1 MPGTAAVSTSAVATA
16 VATPQLPASSSIE
29 QLATQLASYLEPDHI
44 QLVKRAYYYAEQAHD
59 GQRRRS
65 GEAYVSHPLAVA
77 EILANMHM
85 DHQSLMA
92 AMLHDVIEDTG
103 ITRNALAEQFGEPVA
118 NLVDGVSKLAQIKFG
133 SRAEAQAENFQKM
146 ALAMAKDIRVIMVKL
161 ADRLHNMRT
170 LGVLRPEKRRRI
182 AKETLEI
189 YAPIANRLGMNMM
202 RVEFEELGFAALYP
216 LRSSRI
222 RAAVRSIRGNRRE
235 LIEQIRER
243 IQNHF
248 AQERIQAKVV
258 GREKHLY
265 SIYQKMRTKRKSFSE
280 IMDVFAFRI
289 VVDRVDTCYRVLGA
303 IHSLYKP
310 VPGLFKDYIAI
321 PKSNGYQSLHTVLF
335 GINGIPIEIQI
346 RTQEMED
353 MANNGIAA
361 HWMYKAGKD
370 RSEQLSGSHRR
381 AREWVQSLLEMQERT
396 GNSLEF
402 IENVKIDLFPDEVY
416 VFTPKGAIM
425 ELPQGSTPVD
435 FAYAVHTD
443 VGARCVAA
451 RINRRLAP
459 LSEPLQSGQTV
470 EVITS
475 PSAQPNPAWLNFVVT
490 GKARSNI
497 RHFLKHQRH
506 NESIELGQ
514 RLLNKALHSLGGSID
529 ALTEPQINVLLKT
542 TGHRNFDYIL
552 EDIGLGNRA
561 AFVTARQLIPEQQPA
576 AQVNP
581 SGAAKAARAK
591 TTASTLQAETATE
604 AATDT
609 ATESAAS
616 SEQTPLVINGSEGS
630 MITFARCCH
639 PIPGD
644 PIIGHI
650 SAGRGIVV
658 HADACNNLQDVRA
671 NRSKNIPL
679 VWADDIDG
687 EFLVELRV
695 ELEQTRGIVATLA
708 AKIHGFDANIEKISV
723 EEKDAR
729 YTIVQLE
736 ISVQNRVHLARIMR
750 RIRTIMSVQRVS
762 RFKNTRGKTSGPAKR
777 KIVT

>member
-1 MPGTAAVSTSAVATA
+1 MMPGTAAASTPAVAA
-16 VATPQLPASSSIE
+16 MPLPVASSID
-29 QLATQLASYLEPDHI
+29 QLATELASYLEPDHI

-77 EILANMHM
+77 EILAHMHM

-103 ITRNALAEQFGEPVA
+103 ITRDALAEQFGEPVA

-146 ALAMAKDIRVIMVKL
+146 ALAMAKDIRVILVKL

-170 LGVLRPEKRRRI
+170 LEVLRPEKRRRI

-189 YAPIANRLGMNMM
+189 YAPIANRLGMNTM

-222 RAAVRSIRGNRRE
+222 RAAVKSIRGNRRE
-235 LIEQIRER
+235 LIEQIRAR
-243 IQNHF
+243 VQNHF
-248 AQERIQAKVV
+248 AQEHIQAKVV

-265 SIYQKMRTKRKSFSE
+265 SIYQKMRSKRKSFSE

-289 VVDRVDTCYRVLGA
+289 IVDRVDTCYRVLGA

-361 HWMYKAGKD
+361 HWMYKTGKD

-506 NESIELGQ
+506 SESIELGQ
-514 RLLNKALHSLGGSID
+514 RLLNKALHSLGSSIE
-529 ALTEPQINVLLKT
+529 ALTESQINALLKT

-561 AFVTARQLIPEQQPA
+561 AFVTARQLIPEQQSA
-576 AQVNP
+576 AQ
-581 SGAAKAARAK
+581 SGAAAKPARAK
-591 TTASTLQAETATE
+591 AAVPATPPPPE
-604 AATDT
+604 PAAN
-609 ATESAAS
+609 
-616 SEQTPLVINGSEGS
+616 EQTPLVINGNEGS

-671 NRSKNIPL
+671 NRTKNLPL
-679 VWADDIDG
+679 VWADGIEG

-736 ISVQNRVHLARIMR
+736 IGVQNRVHLARIMR
-750 RIRTIMSVQRVS
+750 RIRTIKSVQRVF
-762 RFKNTRGKTSGPAKR
+762 RFKNTRGKTTSPAKR
-777 KIVT
+777 PDQSRPDQSRKTTT